1 MVIWFVLIGITAA
14 ATALMFIPLWRR
26 THSAQPRSAFD
37 AQIYRDQLSE
47 VEIDAKVG
55 RITPEQAASARTEI
69 ARRLLAATSGAL
81 PDEGT
86 ADNADS
92 STHMARR
99 GISVFVA
106 FAVPIAAFGV
116 YLIVGSPHLPG
127 RPAVEM
133 RAQLPTTQDPAQAE
147 GAALVERVGEQ
158 LKNRPDDLRGW
169 TLYAKSLLRL
179 RRFEEAVVAY
189 RRVTTLAPRDADMMS
204 HLAEAQIFAAK
215 GTVTPAAR
223 ASLQATLA
231 IDAAEPRARFYLGVA
246 EFQAG
251 KAELA
256 LRIWVALEADSGPNA
271 PWRPILAERIG
282 KLAASANVPPDQLAA
297 WRKAAAA
304 KTNTIAGPADP
315 TGQKVQGPRGPT
327 TEDVKAAQSMSA
339 NDRMAM
345 IRGMVD
351 GLAARLKNEP
361 DDIAGWQRLARSY
374 GVLGELGKARD
385 AYGHLASKQP
395 NDISA
400 LSDHASAIARML
412 PKDTAIPPELAA
424 LGDRILALDPE
435 HTNALWFTGMARAE
449 AGDPKGARERWT
461 RLLTKL
467 DANGLQYANVKK
479 SIEALDKPRK

>member
-14 ATALMFIPLWRR
+14 ATALMFVPLWRR
-26 THSAQPRSAFD
+26 THGTLPRSAFD

-47 VEIDAKVG
+47 VTLDAEG
-55 RITPEQAASARTEI
+55 DRITPEQASSARTEI
-69 ARRLLAATSGAL
+69 ARRLLAATSGGNPQAE
-81 PDEGT
+81 PTEK
-86 ADNADS
+86 ASAQ
-92 STHMARR
+92 MARR
-99 GISVFVA
+99 GITVFVA
-106 FAVPIAAFGV
+106 LAVPIASFGL

-133 RAQLPTTQDPAQAE
+133 RAQLPATQDPAQAE

-158 LKNRPDDLRGW
+158 LKNRPNDLRGW

-189 RRVTTLAPRDADMMS
+189 RRVTTLAPRDAEMMS

-251 KAELA
+251 KLELA
-256 LRIWVALEADSGPNA
+256 LRIWIALEADSGPNA
-271 PWRPILAERIG
+271 PWSPILAERIG
-282 KLAASANVPPDQLAA
+282 KLAASAKLSPDQLAA

-304 KTNTIAGPADP
+304 KTNTMAGPADP
-315 TGQKVQGPRGPT
+315 AGQKAQGPRGPT

-345 IRGMVD
+345 IRGMVN

-374 GVLGELGKARD
+374 GVLGELGKARE
-385 AYGHLASKQP
+385 AYAHLASKQP
-395 NDISA
+395 NNVSA
-400 LSDHASAIARML
+400 LSDHASAIARSL
-412 PKDTAIPPELAA
+412 PKDAAIPPELAA
-424 LGDRILALDPE
+424 LGDRILALDPG

-461 RLLTKL
+461 RLLAKL
-467 DANGLQYANVKK
+467 DANGPQYANVKK
-479 SIEALDKPRK
+479 SIEALDKPVK